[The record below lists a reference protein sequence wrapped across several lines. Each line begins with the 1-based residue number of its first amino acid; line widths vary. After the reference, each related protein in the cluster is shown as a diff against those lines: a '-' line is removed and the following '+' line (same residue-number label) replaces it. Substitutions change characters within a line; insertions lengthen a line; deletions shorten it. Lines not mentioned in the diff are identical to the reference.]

1 MWISRECASI
11 RPDAWDLMGLCVSYR
26 HFPYTSAHYIP
37 AHCHLLVMQVL
48 VFPHGKITTTWLIS
62 DWLPT
67 DRHQPRSLRCTYEY
81 GPTFTFTCSID
92 YRATVTIKFCWQLLR
107 QCTKTLSIECC
118 SETSINLV
126 FMFHCYFASSFLIHC
141 RCLLYNQ
148 LYFLCY
154 ISFCRR
160 CVCHMF
166 NKVLTYL
173 LT

>member
-126 FMFHCYFASSFLIHC
+126 FMFHCYFTSIFYSTAD
-141 RCLLYNQ
+141 
-148 LYFLCY
+148 
-154 ISFCRR
+154 
-160 CVCHMF
+160 
-166 NKVLTYL
+166 VLQ
-173 LT
+173 